1 MIRRI
6 HVQHD
11 LIGEC
16 LLDRLLIIN
25 ILILTGGIQ
34 LLEDEEFDFDLPL
47 SPAVRCVD
55 MIVPVYSFQNNS
67 IHLTPKK
74 EEFFESYII
83 IFISITSQ
91 I

>member
-1 MIRRI
+1 MIRSI
-6 HVQHD
+6 IVQHD

-16 LLDRLLIIN
+16 LLDKLLIIN

-55 MIVPVYSFQNNS
+55 LYDCTCLQFYQNNS

-74 EEFFESYII
+74 KKKR
-83 IFISITSQ
+83 IF
-91 I
+91 